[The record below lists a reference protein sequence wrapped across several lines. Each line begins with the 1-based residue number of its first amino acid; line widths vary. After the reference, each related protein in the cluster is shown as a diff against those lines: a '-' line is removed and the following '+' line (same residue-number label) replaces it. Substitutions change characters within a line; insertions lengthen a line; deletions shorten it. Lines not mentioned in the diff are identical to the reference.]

1 MKEINYSDVPLVV
14 TYPHSIYDM
23 SLESLDSEDNI
34 LAKNKGKVTMIV
46 NVTGECANSAQYTPI
61 QDLYDKYKDLGFE
74 VIAVPSTDFCDDA
87 YGPFK
92 ESNASPVH
100 MRNHMKELY
109 KTDLPFSK
117 MTAIVENS
125 ETGLPVHP
133 FYKLVQEYNFPI
145 KGNFEKF
152 IINRDGTK
160 VVRYCNSDLLD
171 LGYNAGNRT
180 VDSKKALQNITNTI
194 EAFLH
199 EQVDPA

>member
-1 MKEINYSDVPLVV
+1 MTEINPLEIPSVE
-14 TYPHSIYDM
+14 TYFVSVYDI
-23 SLESLDSEDNI
+23 SLESLDSEENL
-34 LAKNKGKVTMIV
+34 LAKNKGKVTMLV
-46 NVTGECANSAQYTPI
+46 NVTGECANSAQYNPI

-92 ESNASPVH
+92 ESNASPTH
-100 MRNHMKELY
+100 MRSHMKELY

-117 MTAIVENS
+117 MAAIVENS

-133 FYKLVQEYNFPI
+133 FYKLVQENKDPI
-145 KGNFEKF
+145 QGNFEKF

-171 LGYNAGNRT
+171 LAYNAGART
-180 VDSKKALQNITNTI
+180 VDSKLALQNITNTI
-194 EAFLH
+194 EEFLH

>member
-1 MKEINYSDVPLVV
+1 MTEIDPQQMSVAI
-14 TYPHSIYDM
+14 TYPISVYDIP
-23 SLESLDSEDNI
+23 LESLDSEENI

-46 NVTGECANSAQYTPI
+46 NVTGECANSAQYNPI

-92 ESNASPVH
+92 ESNASPIH
-100 MRNHMKELY
+100 MRSHMKELY

-117 MTAIVENS
+117 MAAIVENS
-125 ETGLPVHP
+125 KTGLPVHP
-133 FYKLVQEYNFPI
+133 FYKLMQESTDQI
-145 KGNFEKF
+145 QGNFEKF
-152 IINRDGTK
+152 IISRDGTK

-171 LGYNAGNRT
+171 LGYNAGDRT
-180 VDSKKALQNITNTI
+180 IDSKLALQNITNTI
-194 EAFLH
+194 EEFLH

>member
-1 MKEINYSDVPLVV
+1 MTEIKQSEAPLVV
-14 TYPHSIYDM
+14 TYPFSIYDM
-23 SLESLDSEDNI
+23 PLEALDTEDNI
-34 LAKNKGKVTMIV
+34 LAKNKGKVTMVV

-61 QDLYDKYKDLGFE
+61 QELYDKYKDLGFE
-74 VIAVPSTDFCDDA
+74 VIAVPSTDFCEDA

-92 ESNASPVH
+92 ESNASPDH
-100 MRNHMKELY
+100 MRSHMKELY

-117 MTAIVENS
+117 MTAIVEDS
-125 ETGLPVHP
+125 KTGLPVHP
-133 FYKLVQEYNFPI
+133 FYELVQEHNFPI

-152 IINRDGTK
+152 IISRDGTK

-171 LGYNAGNRT
+171 LGYNSGNRT
-180 VDSKKALQNITNTI
+180 IDSELALKNITNTI

>member
-1 MKEINYSDVPLVV
+1 MTEINPMEIPSVE
-14 TYPHSIYDM
+14 TYPYSIYDIP
-23 SLESLDSEDNI
+23 LEALDSEDDI

-100 MRNHMKELY
+100 MRSHMKELY

-117 MTAIVENS
+117 MAAIVENS

-133 FYKLVQEYNFPI
+133 FYQLVQENKDPI
-145 KGNFEKF
+145 QGNFEKF

-171 LGYNAGNRT
+171 LAYNAGSRT
-180 VDSKKALQNITNTI
+180 VSAEMALQHITNTI
-194 EAFLH
+194 EEFLD
-199 EQVDPA
+199 EQVDPT

>member
-1 MKEINYSDVPLVV
+1 M
-14 TYPHSIYDM
+14 YDM
-23 SLESLDSEDNI
+23 PLESLDSAENI

-46 NVTGECANSAQYTPI
+46 NVTGECANSAQYNHI
-61 QDLYDKYKDLGFE
+61 QVLYDKYKNLGFE

-92 ESNASPVH
+92 ESNASPML
-100 MRNHMKELY
+100 MRSHMKELY
-109 KTDLPFSK
+109 KTNLPFSK
-117 MTAIVENS
+117 MAAIVENS

-133 FYKLVQEYNFPI
+133 FYELMQKGTDPI
-145 KGNFEKF
+145 QGNFEKF